1 MRRLAILAPLLLAG
15 CVTFKYERHLRE
27 EPVAPEALA
36 ELEIGTSTIGD
47 VLARLGAPLY
57 VWEGV
62 GGAVVLAY
70 GSEDR
75 REVGFSVSVPLFEQ
89 TNASFDYDDVA
100 SRLEGYVLVFDAEG
114 RLEIVRAGLLRDLGQ
129 AVRRRPEADS

>member
-1 MRRLAILAPLLLAG
+1 MRGLAILAPLLFAG

-27 EPVAPEALA
+27 EQVSPEALG
-36 ELEIGTSTIGD
+36 ELEIGTSTIAD
-47 VLARLGAPLY
+47 VLARLGAPLF

-62 GGAVVLAY
+62 GDAVVLAY

-75 REVGFSVSVPLFEQ
+75 REVGFSVSVPLFDSA
-89 TNASFDYDDVA
+89 NASFDYDDVA

-114 RLEIVRAGLLRDLGQ
+114 RLEIVRAGLLRELGQ
-129 AVRRRPEADS
+129 AVKRRPEAHL